1 MESNQN
7 IKTFIIEE
15 HHEAFFVWNYAVL
28 NNLLPAKGNN
38 LFRIDEHSDMETP
51 RFNLSIHELN
61 GDLTLLENFTYNELN
76 IGNFILPII
85 YQELFNKVY

>member
-38 LFRIDEHSDMETP
+38 LFHIDEHSDMGTP
-51 RFNLSIHELN
+51 RFNL
-61 GDLTLLENFTYNELN
+61 
-76 IGNFILPII
+76 
-85 YQELFNKVY
+85 